1 LQFHAFCLLQSKH
14 NPYAV
19 SVPERHN
26 LNFFNT
32 MKKLILVVTVIAA
45 SFCAEAQTILPNGK
59 SIPIRLTSEIRSN
72 PKDMNPAAPTA
83 IVDADIKDDHG
94 IHTLIRRGTP
104 VEIASEIKKAKGV
117 GKGACIRLD
126 FLSTTAV
133 DGQRIR
139 LQGNFIREGE
149 NRKGTALGVG
159 LGIGL
164 TVCWPCLFCLCIKG
178 EKLVIRENTLIQ
190 NVVTNDTYRIVT
202 NPEQ

>member
-1 LQFHAFCLLQSKH
+1 
-14 NPYAV
+14 
-19 SVPERHN
+19 
-26 LNFFNT
+26 
-32 MKKLILVVTVIAA
+32 M
-45 SFCAEAQTILPNGK
+45 
-59 SIPIRLTSEIRSN
+59 
-72 PKDMNPAAPTA
+72 
-83 IVDADIKDDHG
+83 
-94 IHTLIRRGTP
+94 
-104 VEIASEIKKAKGV
+104 
-117 GKGACIRLD
+117 
-126 FLSTTAV
+126 

-159 LGIGL
+159 VGIGL